1 MVMDDVNIDNSN
13 CCWCI
18 DGSNIDGG
26 NIDGGSG
33 VWINKL

>member
-26 NIDGGSG
+26 SG